1 MRLSYPHM
9 HWFRLWTRRDQ
20 YRQRRA
26 YFRPTDTSDLDAALV
41 PLIDQIVTVRF
52 ADVAGANRRFAGQR
66 IYAIVAQEP
75 SAPTFFRPE
84 CDFDFL

>member
-1 MRLSYPHM
+1 M
-9 HWFRLWTRRDQ
+9 HWFRFWTHRDQ

-26 YFRPTDTSDLDAALV
+26 YFHPTNMSDIDAALV

-52 ADVAGANRRFAGQR
+52 TDVAEADNRFAGQR
-66 IYAIVAQEP
+66 LCRILGHRA
-75 SAPTFFRPE
+75 SAPTFVRPE